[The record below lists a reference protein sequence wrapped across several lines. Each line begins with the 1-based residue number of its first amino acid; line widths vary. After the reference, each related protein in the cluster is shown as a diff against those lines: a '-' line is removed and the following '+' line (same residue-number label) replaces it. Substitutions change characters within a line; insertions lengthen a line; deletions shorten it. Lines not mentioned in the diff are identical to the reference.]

1 MSHYRFCPVHKAI
14 SHRWNAVTLAEGA
27 SVYSVSAAQ
36 TTTIAGMAVSDG
48 TEVKCKGT
56 GNGGEVDCVQAI
68 AISADGIA
76 TTLVTSYVATT
87 SPIFT
92 ITGTVC
98 CPYCHHERCVSYYGF
113 LDLDVDFRAH
123 GFRICYLPQYLIG
136 CTPVI
141 PLFKLSSADIS
152 E

>member
-1 MSHYRFCPVHKAI
+1 M
-14 SHRWNAVTLAEGA
+14 TLAEGA

-92 ITGTVC
+92 ITGTDAV
-98 CPYCHHERCVSYYGF
+98 PTATTSAASHIMVSLTSTSILGLMGF
-113 LDLDVDFRAH
+113 A
-123 GFRICYLPQYLIG
+123 Y
-136 CTPVI
+136 VI
-141 PLFKLSSADIS
+141 FHSI
-152 E
+152 